1 MAGAPDVSIFKAPI
15 AIYGLKQS
23 EFKWYKDLRTQCH
36 LQRRV
41 EEQRVRR
48 IHVCNSNG
56 TRIYA
61 PNAIFN
67 GGWKSSEY
75 EYDECTYYCRTED
88 GRIAVHVTYVDDIL
102 LTGD

>member
-1 MAGAPDVSIFKAPI
+1 MSAFSRHPSPSTDS
-15 AIYGLKQS
+15 S
-23 EFKWYKDLRTQCH
+23 NR
-36 LQRRV
+36 
-41 EEQRVRR
+41 
-48 IHVCNSNG
+48 NSNG

-75 EYDECTYYCRTED
+75 EYDECTHYCRAED